1 MTLTV
6 LGSRIQ
12 YNDVNEHGSAIFFVS
27 NDHTGDIVIDAST
40 IINNIGGSWYP
51 VYSGIS
57 MHSDTP
63 ITVTDSIIENNS

>member
-6 LGSRIQ
+6 LGSCIE
-12 YNDVNEHGSAIFFVS
+12 YNEVNEHGSAIFFVS
-27 NDHTGDIVIDAST
+27 SDHTGDIIIDAST
-40 IINNIGGSWYP
+40 ITDNIGGFWYP
-51 VYSGIS
+51 VFDGIS